1 MSYSTLEMPIISK
14 NGPTYPRPQLTGNPS
29 CNWLGGEVVA
39 HEVGAKGFES
49 AGYTNIST
57 SDKIV
62 HGQVKQAGSFS
73 FARIYESGHEVPF
86 YQPLAALEIFERVLK
101 GLDIATGAFKPSGG
115 YLTNGTAKS
124 EYREGNGTIQYK
136 VLPTNSTYNTTTG
149 APGVSAKRNT
159 LKRGTSGLLSHA
171 GKFKI

>member
-1 MSYSTLEMPIISK
+1 MVLFTLRSALII
-14 NGPTYPRPQLTGNPS
+14 NPS

-39 HEVGAKGFES
+39 HEVGATGFES

-86 YQPLAALEIFERVLK
+86 YQPLASLEIFDRVIK
-101 GLDIATGAFKPSGG
+101 GLDIATGTFKPSGY

-124 EYREGNGTIQYK
+124 EYREGNGTIQFE
-136 VLPTNSTYNTTTG
+136 VLPSNSTYNTTTG
-149 APGVSAKRNT
+149 SPGVSAKRNS
-159 LKRGTSGLLSHA
+159 LKRGIPGVLSHA
-171 GKFKI
+171 GKKFKI